1 MDFME
6 TQLSPQYLAVVV
18 RRLAAVIMCITQM
31 QTFLSGGHH
40 CPLQMSGRNGS
51 PCSSHCHLPYIVRA
65 QRQLVNHQAQPLY
78 FPRETAKAERGEE
91 FVTHLGLK
99 LRSWSPQLLTSLV
112 VL

>member
-18 RRLAAVIMCITQM
+18 RRLAAVIMCVIIQM

-51 PCSSHCHLPYIVRA
+51 PCSSHCHIPDIIRA
-65 QRQLVNHQAQPLY
+65 KRELVNHQAQPTFQERQQRL
-78 FPRETAKAERGEE
+78 RE
-91 FVTHLGLK
+91 V
-99 LRSWSPQLLTSLV
+99 RSLSPTWD
-112 VL
+112 